1 MSVVVRPLLVASLVL
16 LAAAPNASA
25 DEVQFVLTVDQDV
38 LGMALRQHLE
48 AQGPAG
54 LELWRSADGCGTFAM
69 KDVAIEPADAR
80 VKIVGVASGS
90 AGVRLFGLCWAN
102 VSWTGRAEI
111 MTRPEIGPDWQL
123 RLRDLDIHLYDR
135 AGRTPSLA
143 TRLFTLVKS
152 WSESQIST
160 FTVDLGPPVTE
171 LSTLLQGFAGGQ
183 AAPLAAALQ
192 TIRPV
197 GLTVEPG
204 TLKVTAALDVPPSPA
219 VPRAPEAAL
228 TPAQIKQ
235 WEAKMDDWDG
245 FLAFIVKD
253 LAGENG
259 DPAVRDDLLALL
271 LDARR
276 EIVDV
281 LAHGPEPGTD
291 AVRRIFVSL
300 WSRLRAIVRATAV
313 QPTNDLTRGL
323 RYVVFLAAGDAL
335 AAIDAVAPAAGL
347 DFSADGLRRLAKS
360 LEPDFTGDPLQQSGE
375 PDPRLQELFRFRDPD
390 APPRAPRRKVPTS
403 SWNWLAPRP
412 AHASEVDEWTSLA
425 ARLDRWVPTVDELM
439 IYRAT
444 VDRLLT
450 VAAERSLDPEA
461 LDERFDGLFHHL
473 VKATAWQES
482 CWRQFVPRGNTITAL
497 ESPTGDVGLMQ
508 INVRVWRGFFSGPRL
523 RGNAAYNAGA
533 GAEILEQLLVR
544 YGRREAR
551 AGLDNAARATYSAY
565 QGGPARYRRYRTA
578 TAASYG
584 WAVDRAFW
592 QKYQAVA
599 AGTAEERVLCL
610 SAHKTS

>member
-1 MSVVVRPLLVASLVL
+1 MSVVARLLVVPSLVL
-16 LAAAPNASA
+16 LAATPNASA
-25 DEVQFVLTVDQDV
+25 DEVQFVLTVDHDV
-38 LGMALRQHLE
+38 LGMALRQHLQ
-48 AQGPAG
+48 AQGAAG
-54 LELWRSADGCGTFAM
+54 VELWRSADGCGTFVM
-69 KDVAIEPADAR
+69 KDVAIESVDTR
-80 VKIVGVASGS
+80 VKIAGMASGS
-90 AGVRLFGLCWAN
+90 AGMRLLGLCWAN

-111 MTRPEIGPDWQL
+111 TTRPEIGPDWQL
-123 RLRDLDIHLYDR
+123 RLRDLDIQLYDR
-135 AGRTPSLA
+135 SGRTQNLA
-143 TRLFTLVKS
+143 ARLFTLVKS
-152 WSESQIST
+152 WSESEIST

-171 LSTLLQGFAGGQ
+171 LSTLLQSFAGAQ

-197 GLTVEPG
+197 GLAVEPG
-204 TLKVTAALDVPPSPA
+204 ALKVTAALDVPPSPA
-219 VPRAPEAAL
+219 VPHAPEAAL

-245 FLAFIVKD
+245 FLSFIVKD
-253 LAGENG
+253 LAGDNG

-291 AVRRIFVSL
+291 AVRRIFVSV
-300 WSRLRAIVRATAV
+300 WSRLRTIVRATAV
-313 QPTNDLTRGL
+313 QPTDDLTRSL

-360 LEPDFTGDPLQQSGE
+360 LEPDFTGDPLQQSDE
-375 PDPRLQELFRFRDPD
+375 ADPRLQELFRFRDPD
-390 APPRAPRRKVPTS
+390 APPRAPRRKVPAS
-403 SWNWLAPRP
+403 SWNWLAPRA

-425 ARLDRWVPTVDELM
+425 ARLDRWVPAAEELM

-497 ESPTGDVGLMQ
+497 ESRTGDVGLMQ

-551 AGLDNAARATYSAY
+551 TGLDNAARATYSAY

-578 TAASYG
+578 PAATYG

-610 SAHKTS
+610 SSHKTS